1 MQKARRQLPLQ
12 QAIISPPT
20 ACKRTVS
27 GSISLR
33 CSRFFS
39 PFLHSTSSLSVS
51 QKYLAL
57 PDGAGRFPQGVSDL
71 AVLRILLGI
80 KFVSYTG
87 LSPTMMQLSR
97 SFYYKFKVHF
107 TVLQPQFCR
116 NKIGLGFSPFARH
129 YLGNHYCFL
138 FLQVLRCFSSLG
150 YLFLRNEQSSTI
162 RVSPF
167 GNLRIEGHLHLPEAY
182 RSLSRPSSSLRAKAS
197 SMRS

>member
-1 MQKARRQLPLQ
+1 MN
-12 QAIISPPT
+12 SPPT

-87 LSPTMMQLSR
+87 LSPSMMQLSR
-97 SFYYKFKVHF
+97 SFYYKFKVHI

-116 NKIGLGFSPFARH
+116 NKIGLGFSLFARH
-129 YLGNHYCFL
+129 YLGNHYCFI

-150 YLFLRNEQSSTI
+150 CLFLRNE
-162 RVSPF
+162 
-167 GNLRIEGHLHLPEAY
+167 
-182 RSLSRPSSSLRAKAS
+182 
-197 SMRS
+197 